1 MLKYKNFIAIL
12 LVFMFGAALLTGC
25 AGEETGETVP
35 DDESG
40 LSDNHLQDT
49 ATAGGALKAVDTAAG
64 TLTIATESDGDIVL
78 EVTDESKI
86 FIGGSLS
93 NLEELA
99 DKIDSEAYVEY
110 NSVAK
115 TVTEVNIKE

>member
-1 MLKYKNFIAIL
+1 MDCPG
-12 LVFMFGAALLTGC
+12 VS
-25 AGEETGETVP
+25 
-35 DDESG
+35 DE
-40 LSDNHLQDT
+40 
-49 ATAGGALKAVDTAAG
+49 K
-64 TLTIATESDGDIVL
+64 
-78 EVTDESKI
+78 SK
-86 FIGGSLS
+86 SYRRLAS

>member
-1 MLKYKNFIAIL
+1 
-12 LVFMFGAALLTGC
+12 
-25 AGEETGETVP
+25 
-35 DDESG
+35 
-40 LSDNHLQDT
+40 
-49 ATAGGALKAVDTAAG
+49 
-64 TLTIATESDGDIVL
+64 LTIATESDGDIVL
-78 EVTDESKI
+78 GVTDESKI
-86 FIGGSLS
+86 LIGGSPS

>member
-40 LSDNHLQDT
+40 LSDNH
-49 ATAGGALKAVDTAAG
+49 
-64 TLTIATESDGDIVL
+64 
-78 EVTDESKI
+78 
-86 FIGGSLS
+86 
-93 NLEELA
+93 